1 MRAII
6 CTKYG
11 SPDVLQL
18 KDIAKPSPKDHEIQ
32 IKIHA
37 TTVTSGDCRVR
48 GSNVPFL
55 YWVPMRLFLGFRKPR
70 NSVLGVELAGEVTAI
85 GKEVKQFKLG
95 DQVYAINGLSFGA
108 HAQYI
113 CLSEEDPVALKPFN
127 ATYEEA
133 AAIPFGGT
141 TALYFLR
148 KGNIKRGMKVLIY
161 GASGAVGTAAV
172 QLAKYFGAEVTGVCS
187 TTNVEFAKSLG
198 AEHVIDYMKEDFTRT
213 SQRYD
218 LILDAVGKVSK
229 GQCRHLLAPSG
240 TYVTV
245 EGQGI
250 ARVTA
255 KDLILLK
262 ELMEAGEMQAVI
274 DRRFALEQI
283 QEAYR
288 YVETGRKRGNVV
300 ITVKH
305 ENKLAVCPFCVGTEP
320 NESNRMNGA

>member
-48 GSNVPFL
+48 SFNSPFL
-55 YWVPMRLFLGFRKPR
+55 YWIPMRLFLGIRKPR
-70 NSVLGVELAGEVTAI
+70 NSILGVELAGEVTAI
-85 GKEVKQFKLG
+85 GKEVKRFKLG
-95 DQVYAINGLSFGA
+95 DQVYALNGMRFGA

-113 CLSEEDPVALKPFN
+113 CLSEEDPVTLKPVN

-133 AAIPFGGT
+133 AAVPFGGT
-141 TALYFLR
+141 TALHFLR
-148 KGNIKRGMKVLIY
+148 KGKIQKGLQVLIY

-187 TTNVEFAKSLG
+187 TTNVEFVKSLG
-198 AEHVIDYMKEDFTRT
+198 AEHVIDYMKEDFTKT

-229 GQCRHLLAPSG
+229 GQCQHLLAPNG

-245 EGQGI
+245 DGQGI
-250 ARVTA
+250 AKVTA
-255 KDLILLK
+255 EDLILLK
-262 ELMEAGEMQAVI
+262 ELMEAGEIQAVI
-274 DRRFALEQI
+274 DRRYPLEQI
-283 QEAYR
+283 PEAYR

-300 ITVKH
+300 ITIKH
-305 ENKLAVCPFCVGTEP
+305 EN
-320 NESNRMNGA
+320 

>member
-113 CLSEEDPVALKPFN
+113 CLSEEDPVALKPLN

-198 AEHVIDYMKEDFTRT
+198 AEHVIDYMKEDFTKT

-229 GQCRHLLAPSG
+229 GQCRPLLAPNG

-245 EGQGI
+245 DGQGI

-274 DRRFALEQI
+274 DRRYALEQI
-283 QEAYR
+283 REACR

-305 ENKLAVCPFCVGTEP
+305 EN
-320 NESNRMNGA
+320 

>member
-113 CLSEEDPVALKPFN
+113 CLSEEDPVALKPLN

-187 TTNVEFAKSLG
+187 TTNVEFTKSLG
-198 AEHVIDYMKEDFTRT
+198 AEHVIDYMKEDFTKT

-229 GQCRHLLAPSG
+229 GQCRHLLALNG

-255 KDLILLK
+255 KDMILLK

-274 DRRFALEQI
+274 DRRYALEQI

-305 ENKLAVCPFCVGTEP
+305 EN
-320 NESNRMNGA
+320 

>member
-1 MRAII
+1 
-6 CTKYG
+6 
-11 SPDVLQL
+11 
-18 KDIAKPSPKDHEIQ
+18 
-32 IKIHA
+32 
-37 TTVTSGDCRVR
+37 
-48 GSNVPFL
+48 
-55 YWVPMRLFLGFRKPR
+55 
-70 NSVLGVELAGEVTAI
+70 
-85 GKEVKQFKLG
+85 
-95 DQVYAINGLSFGA
+95 
-108 HAQYI
+108 
-113 CLSEEDPVALKPFN
+113 
-127 ATYEEA
+127 
-133 AAIPFGGT
+133 
-141 TALYFLR
+141 
-148 KGNIKRGMKVLIY
+148 MKVLIY

-187 TTNVEFAKSLG
+187 TTNVEFTKSLG
-198 AEHVIDYMKEDFTRT
+198 AEHVIDYMKEDFTKT

-229 GQCRHLLAPSG
+229 GQCRHLLALNG

-255 KDLILLK
+255 KDMILLK

-274 DRRFALEQI
+274 DRRYALEQI

-305 ENKLAVCPFCVGTEP
+305 EN
-320 NESNRMNGA
+320 

>member
-55 YWVPMRLFLGFRKPR
+55 YWVPMRLYFGFRKPR

-85 GKEVKQFKLG
+85 GKKVTQFKLG
-95 DQVYAINGLSFGA
+95 DQVVAMNGLSFGA

-113 CLSEEDPVALKPFN
+113 CLSEEDPVALKPVN

-141 TALYFLR
+141 TALHFLR
-148 KGNIKRGMKVLIY
+148 KGKIKSGSKALIY

-187 TTNVEFAKSLG
+187 TTNVDLVRSLG
-198 AEHVIDYMKEDFTRT
+198 AKHVIDYMKDDFTET

-218 LILDAVGKVSK
+218 LIMDAVGKVSK
-229 GQCRHLLAPSG
+229 AKCQHILAPNG
-240 TYVTV
+240 IYVTV

-255 KDLILLK
+255 KDIILLK
-262 ELMEAGEMQAVI
+262 ELMEAGEIQAVI
-274 DRRFALEQI
+274 DRRYPLEQI

-305 ENKLAVCPFCVGTEP
+305 EN
-320 NESNRMNGA
+320 

>member
-32 IKIHA
+32 IKIYA

-148 KGNIKRGMKVLIY
+148 KGKIKRGLKVLIY

-187 TTNVEFAKSLG
+187 TTNVEFVKLLG
-198 AEHVIDYMKEDFTRT
+198 AEHVIDYMKEDFTKT

-229 GQCRHLLAPSG
+229 GQCQHLLAPNG

-262 ELMEAGEMQAVI
+262 ELMEAGEIQAVI
-274 DRRFALEQI
+274 DRRYALEQI
-283 QEAYR
+283 REAYR

-300 ITVKH
+300 IRVKH
-305 ENKLAVCPFCVGTEP
+305 EN
-320 NESNRMNGA
+320 

>member
-1 MRAII
+1 M
-6 CTKYG
+6 
-11 SPDVLQL
+11 
-18 KDIAKPSPKDHEIQ
+18 
-32 IKIHA
+32 
-37 TTVTSGDCRVR
+37 
-48 GSNVPFL
+48 
-55 YWVPMRLFLGFRKPR
+55 GFRKPR

-113 CLSEEDPVALKPFN
+113 CLSEEDPVALKPLN

-198 AEHVIDYMKEDFTRT
+198 AEHVIDYMKEDFTKT

-218 LILDAVGKVSK
+218 LILDAVGKISK
-229 GQCRHLLAPSG
+229 VQCRPLLAPNG

-245 EGQGI
+245 DGQGI

-274 DRRFALEQI
+274 DRRYALEQI
-283 QEAYR
+283 REAYR

-305 ENKLAVCPFCVGTEP
+305 EN
-320 NESNRMNGA
+320 

>member
-48 GSNVPFL
+48 SFNSPFL
-55 YWVPMRLFLGFRKPR
+55 YWIPMRLFLGIRKPR
-70 NSVLGVELAGEVTAI
+70 NSILGVELAGEVTAI
-85 GKEVKQFKLG
+85 GKEVKRFKLG
-95 DQVYAINGLSFGA
+95 DQVYALNGMRFGA

-113 CLSEEDPVALKPFN
+113 CLSEEDPVALKPVN

-133 AAIPFGGT
+133 AAVPFGGT
-141 TALYFLR
+141 TALHFLR
-148 KGNIKRGMKVLIY
+148 KGKIQKGLQVLIY

-187 TTNVEFAKSLG
+187 TTNVEFVKSLG
-198 AEHVIDYMKEDFTRT
+198 AEHVIDYMKEDFTKT

-229 GQCRHLLAPSG
+229 GQCQHLLAPNG

-245 EGQGI
+245 DGQGI
-250 ARVTA
+250 AKVTA
-255 KDLILLK
+255 EDLILLK
-262 ELMEAGEMQAVI
+262 ELMEAGEIQAVI
-274 DRRFALEQI
+274 DRRYPLEQI
-283 QEAYR
+283 PEAYR

-300 ITVKH
+300 ITIKH
-305 ENKLAVCPFCVGTEP
+305 EN
-320 NESNRMNGA
+320 

>member
-48 GSNVPFL
+48 GSDVPFL

-85 GKEVKQFKLG
+85 GKEVMQFKLG

-113 CLSEEDPVALKPFN
+113 CLSEEDPVALKPLN

-198 AEHVIDYMKEDFTRT
+198 AEHVIDYMKEDFTKT

-229 GQCRHLLAPSG
+229 SQCRPLLAPNG

-245 EGQGI
+245 DGQGI

-255 KDLILLK
+255 KDLMLLK
-262 ELMEAGEMQAVI
+262 ELMEAGKMQAVI
-274 DRRFALEQI
+274 DRRYALEQI

-305 ENKLAVCPFCVGTEP
+305 EN
-320 NESNRMNGA
+320 

>member
-113 CLSEEDPVALKPFN
+113 CLSEEDPVTLKPVN

-133 AAIPFGGT
+133 AAVPFGGT
-141 TALYFLR
+141 TALYFLL

-198 AEHVIDYMKEDFTRT
+198 AEHVIDYMKEDFTKT

-218 LILDAVGKVSK
+218 LILDAVGKISK
-229 GQCRHLLAPSG
+229 GQCRHLLAPNG

-245 EGQGI
+245 DGQGI

-255 KDLILLK
+255 KDLMLLK
-262 ELMEAGEMQAVI
+262 ELMEAGKMQAVI
-274 DRRFALEQI
+274 DRRYALEQI

-305 ENKLAVCPFCVGTEP
+305 EN
-320 NESNRMNGA
+320 

>member
-113 CLSEEDPVALKPFN
+113 CLSEEDPVALKPLN

-198 AEHVIDYMKEDFTRT
+198 AEHVIDYMKEDFTKT

-229 GQCRHLLAPSG
+229 SQCRPLLAPNG
-240 TYVTV
+240 IYVTV
-245 EGQGI
+245 DGQGI

-255 KDLILLK
+255 KDLMLLK
-262 ELMEAGEMQAVI
+262 ELMEAGKMQAVI
-274 DRRFALEQI
+274 DRRYALEQI

-305 ENKLAVCPFCVGTEP
+305 EN
-320 NESNRMNGA
+320 

>member
-48 GSNVPFL
+48 GSDVPFL

-85 GKEVKQFKLG
+85 GKEVMQFKLG

-113 CLSEEDPVALKPFN
+113 CLSEEDPVALKPLN

-198 AEHVIDYMKEDFTRT
+198 AEHVIDYMKEDFTKT

-229 GQCRHLLAPSG
+229 SQCRPLLAPNG

-255 KDLILLK
+255 KDLMLLK
-262 ELMEAGEMQAVI
+262 ELMEAGKMQAVI
-274 DRRFALEQI
+274 DRRYALEQI

-305 ENKLAVCPFCVGTEP
+305 EN
-320 NESNRMNGA
+320 